1 MKFRFYLIF
10 ALAGLLLSSCA
21 VEELHTEGGFII
33 AEMETDQ
40 TRTAVTDE
48 GAFTWSS
55 GDQVWLHTTAEGV
68 VGTLSSGAGTSSAKF
83 AYGGFVGEMTGKAV
97 YPYNDGHSI
106 SGEVLNFVLPASYD
120 LGSSLNN
127 TNAAMYGVNVGGTI
141 KFNHLAGVM
150 RFKLKD
156 VPAGVNKFTI
166 TLDKK
171 INGTFS
177 ADLTADYPVIETSAA
192 SAASEKT
199 ITLNFNALT
208 EKSDISLYVPLPI
221 GSYNSLELGIYDDDQ
236 EVWTYSKAVT
246 NTVGWK
252 SLKLMPVVTI
262 GGEINGD
269 IVGEGDGEPN
279 IDDEGL
285 NVNHLINILKELE
298 DNSEVIKQYLV
309 TLETDMTN
317 YQAIRDD
324 KNEEA
329 DCYEALAA
337 QAERQ
342 FQNYRTE
349 MKVALAELSSSFLA
363 AFDEVY
369 TALQYEKN
377 ELYYC
382 NAALDSH
389 KDKIAFYKE
398 KYLDNIDKILELEAQ
413 AEILSQN
420 ILKLAQIIDQLGIRL
435 IELEQRVSALCS
447 TTLYGDTSKTRPQK
461 TKQNVMNSGENSSFS
476 ADIQALEN
484 NLLSLSH
491 NMESLASYLGK
502 IETRILEMEDI
513 IESVEGNIPSL
524 KAECDRLKA
533 EMESA
538 MAKAE
543 ELNQKVKEMDK
554 ELETLRS
561 RYLDGEQIY
570 DQLNQKI
577 LTYKIDILYLQ
588 YYIDNS
594 SKTEEESLMI
604 KQMYDEIKAD
614 METLLGDIKE
624 FIVSLG

>member
-106 SGEVLNFVLPASYD
+106 SGEVLDFVLPASYN
-120 LGSSLNN
+120 LGSQLTN

-150 RFKLKD
+150 RFKFKD

-221 GSYNSLELGIYDDDQ
+221 GTYNSLELGIYDDDQ

-329 DCYEALAA
+329 EAYEIAAAIAL
-337 QAERQ
+337 E
-342 FQNYRTE
+342 
-349 MKVALAELSSSFLA
+349 
-363 AFDEVY
+363 
-369 TALQYEKN
+369 
-377 ELYYC
+377 ELYAYQ
-382 NAALDSH
+382 NMLSVYYQALCERYHSTYARLEYQTVELNYLSDMLEEYKST
-389 KDKIAFYKE
+389 IASYKE
-398 KYLDNIDKILELEAQ
+398 EYIDFIDQILELETQ
-413 AEILSQN
+413 AEILSQSIQELN
-420 ILKLAQIIDQLGIRL
+420 QTTDQLNNMLDELAQRI
-435 IELEQRVSALCS
+435 SALYNINLRPDIS
-447 TTLYGDTSKTRPQK
+447 NTRSQK
-461 TKQNVMNSGENSSFS
+461 TKQDALNSGENRSYNT
-476 ADIQALEN
+476 DIQNLEDD
-484 NLLSLSH
+484 LLYLSDYI
-491 NMESLASYLGK
+491 ASFASELMVSEEQIYE
-502 IETRILEMEDI
+502 IEEVVQ
-513 IESVEGNIPSL
+513 SVEDEIASINGGTDL
-524 KAECDRLKA
+524 KAQFQEAR
-533 EMESA
+533 
-538 MAKAE
+538 AKAE
-543 ELNQKVKEMDK
+543 ELYKEVKEMDK
-554 ELETLRS
+554 ELETLHS
-561 RYLDGEQIY
+561 KYLDGEQIY

-577 LTYKIDILYLQ
+577 LTYKVNIIELQ
-588 YYIDNS
+588 NYIDNS